1 MACTKE
7 SHADNRPAGFGT
19 ARYVAEPG
27 KVLKLYAC
35 SDYDMASA
43 RIPSDCDWF
52 GATGLARIEVK
63 YAIGEAVLLGLILIV
78 LWWRLLRGSG
88 LGFLG
93 LGLSLAGLVV
103 GVYGTLRETTPLT
116 PIGLALLGLGW
127 LGIGVALRRRGRPG
141 LGFLSLALGFFAAL
155 GAIDRGLYMI
165 PWIPVPPSLWR
176 IVLEGFWVPAA
187 IIAIMRGRMLAASTV
202 DAPPTGDA
210 LESYAA
216 RLRW

>member
-1 MACTKE
+1 MLGVQIQCAQCHDHPFADWKQKE
-7 SHADNRPAGFGT
+7 YWAFA
-19 ARYVAEPG
+19 
-27 KVLKLYAC
+27 
-35 SDYDMASA
+35 
-43 RIPSDCDWF
+43 
-52 GATGLARIEVK
+52 
-63 YAIGEAVLLGLILIV
+63 
-78 LWWRLLRGSG
+78 
-88 LGFLG
+88 
-93 LGLSLAGLVV
+93 
-103 GVYGTLRETTPLT
+103 
-116 PIGLALLGLGW
+116 
-127 LGIGVALRRRGRPG
+127 
-141 LGFLSLALGFFAAL
+141 GFFAAL